1 MPIEFKDSVWKAIAR
16 ERKPITRENYLT
28 YAYPDRDF
36 QERSLEPK
44 EASRVDEAMLE
55 VPRTVTSYKD
65 FRLDFFD
72 SPGEDEE
79 SELEDGEVLSKPDQL
94 DMMQYRIPGEAIFI
108 NEFQDEVDNWCSWM
122 VEDYYYILPLDEGK
136 FDWALFRISWDDNWG
151 VFEWESIGRLRG
163 WHDAWQAA
171 HHLLRGIFRKRQIDL
186 RKEENR
192 PYRGLL
198 DSLC

>member
-16 ERKPITRENYLT
+16 DRKPITRKNYLVC
-28 YAYPDRDF
+28 AYPGRNFKERPLDE
-36 QERSLEPK
+36 QEVVR
-44 EASRVDEAMLE
+44 ADEAMLE
-55 VPRTVTSYKD
+55 VPRTVTSYKE

-72 SPGEDEE
+72 SPGEEEE

-94 DMMQYRIPGEAIFI
+94 DMMQDRIPGEAIFI
-108 NEFQDEVDNWCSWM
+108 NEFQDEVDNWCSWA
-122 VEDYYYILPLDEGK
+122 VENYYYILPLHEGK

-163 WHDAWQAA
+163 WHDARQAA
-171 HHLLRGIFRKRQIDL
+171 DHLLRGLFRQWRLDL
-186 RKEENR
+186 RREGNR
-192 PYRGLL
+192 PYRQLL